1 MGTFQING
9 SAERK
14 INYDVALIELTFAES
29 DSSSHMASK
38 IVMRECEQF
47 LEKLEAEGIPAESI
61 ALDNDSVSENS
72 YRDNNKMNAKRRLEI
87 RIPFNMSV
95 IMSLLKILFKSA
107 FRQLS
112 ILPLIGIIAW
122 KLGSL
127 ACLQAPKAESPST
140 MNNSLSELSLLLQ
153 STNFATLFVIS
164 RELVRFFLILTLVFS
179 ASSLLLLLIRT

>member
-1 MGTFQING
+1 MPSSISVGVSLYTIVSKSVLIWKPSTSASVQKIIRFHLSKFISKVAKSLLAFDLTSTPQPRTF
-9 SAERK
+9 
-14 INYDVALIELTFAES
+14 
-29 DSSSHMASK
+29 
-38 IVMRECEQF
+38 
-47 LEKLEAEGIPAESI
+47 
-61 ALDNDSVSENS
+61 
-72 YRDNNKMNAKRRLEI
+72 NK
-87 RIPFNMSV
+87 SV

-122 KLGSL
+122 KFGSL

-164 RELVRFFLILTLVFS
+164 RELVKFFLILTLVFS